1 MWRRRSADV
10 VAAAA
15 ATRRA
20 ACDVSNAS
28 RAKGRLL
35 RWVKRGGGEEGDIPK
50 AGGGVD
56 QRCLLVKAVASY

>member
-10 VAAAA
+10 VAAA

-50 AGGGVD
+50 AGGRVD
-56 QRCLLVKAVASY
+56 QRSL